1 MCSVDGFR
9 LPGRFFL
16 GGEADV
22 LFEYSADPP
31 GSGAGVLPSPDYDT
45 GAIPWTVAI
54 DGRAYG
60 QAVPE
65 PGTFV
70 LLGLGL
76 LGFAACG
83 RRRLS

>member
-1 MCSVDGFR
+1 MYYLSIPQT
-9 LPGRFFL
+9 LQAL
-16 GGEADV
+16 
-22 LFEYSADPP
+22 
-31 GSGAGVLPSPDYDT
+31 GAGVLPPPEYDD

-76 LGFAACG
+76 LGFC
-83 RRRLS
+83 RLWEKKAFLINL